1 MAIRRPLMRSAL
13 LPALLSPLFAAAP
26 ALADGTEAKTALKAD
41 GSTSLT
47 YSTPVQDYGA
57 VVGLDLSATGSSVAP
72 TVGQSADGLG
82 GTAYAKVTVAR
93 LPDWMVWEKGT
104 VNVSVDPND
113 AASKLATT
121 FERTIPLTSGLAA
134 TLADTYQVKAGSQ
147 AWETD
152 KSLSLKLTDVGTT
165 FAVSTKATSNSPQ
178 LLPTVSAQQQLAP
191 DFTVTTSVA
200 DTGSTLNKSITAGFT
215 HRW

>member
-1 MAIRRPLMRSAL
+1 MAIRRPLARSAL

-47 YSTPVQDYGA
+47 YSTPVLDYGA
-57 VVGLDLSATGSSVAP
+57 VVGLDLSATRSSVAP

-82 GTAYAKVTVAR
+82 GTAYAKITVSR

-104 VNVSVDPND
+104 LNVSVDPND

-121 FERTIPLTSGLAA
+121 FERTVPLTSGLVA

-152 KSLSLKLTDVGTT
+152 KSLSLKLTDMGTT
-165 FAVSTKATSNSPQ
+165 FAVSTKATSNSPE
-178 LLPTVSAQQQLAP
+178 LLPAVSAQQQLAP
-191 DFTVTTSVA
+191 DLTVTTSLA

>member
-1 MAIRRPLMRSAL
+1 MAIRRFTCAAL
-13 LPALLSPLFAAAP
+13 LASPLFAAP
-26 ALADGTEAKTALKAD
+26 AFADGSEAKTALKAD

-47 YSTPVQDYGA
+47 YSTPVEDYGA
-57 VVGLDLSATGSSVAP
+57 VVGLDLSAAGSSVAP

-134 TLADTYQVKAGSQ
+134 TLADTYQVKTGSQ

-152 KSLSLKLTDVGTT
+152 KSLSLKLTETGTT
-165 FAVSTKATSNSPQ
+165 FAVATKATSTSSQ

-191 DFTVTTSVA
+191 DLTVTTSVA

>member
-1 MAIRRPLMRSAL
+1 MAIRRPLTRAAL
-13 LPALLSPLFAAAP
+13 LPALLSPVVGIAP
-26 ALADGTEAKTALKAD
+26 AFAGGTEAKSALKAD

-47 YSTPVQDYGA
+47 YSAPVQDYGA
-57 VVGLDLSATGSSVAP
+57 VVGLDLSAASVSAAP
-72 TVGQSADGLG
+72 TVGQSADSLG
-82 GTAYAKVTVAR
+82 GTAYAKVTVSR
-93 LPDWMVWEKGT
+93 LPDWAVWEKGT

-113 AASKLATT
+113 AASKVATT
-121 FERTIPLTSGLAA
+121 FERTIPLTGTLAA

-152 KSLSLKLTDVGTT
+152 KSLSLKLTDTGTT
-165 FAVSTKATSNSPQ
+165 FAVTTRATSDAPQ
-178 LLPTVSAQQQLAP
+178 MLPTVSAQQQLAP
-191 DFTVTTSVA
+191 NLTLTTSVA

>member
-1 MAIRRPLMRSAL
+1 MAIRRPLTRAAI
-13 LPALLSPLFAAAP
+13 LPALLSPLLVGAP
-26 ALADGTEAKTALKAD
+26 ARADGTEAKSALKAD
-41 GSTSLT
+41 GSTALT
-47 YSTPVQDYGA
+47 YSTPVQDFGA
-57 VVGLDLSATGSSVAP
+57 VVGLDLSAASSRVAP
-72 TVGQSADGLG
+72 SVGQSADDLG
-82 GTAYAKVTVAR
+82 GTAYAKITVSR
-93 LPDWMVWEKGT
+93 LPDWMVWQKGT

-121 FERTIPLTSGLAA
+121 FERTIPLGASLAA

-152 KSLSLKLTDVGTT
+152 KSLSLKLADTGTT
-165 FAVSTKATSNSPQ
+165 FAVSTKATSDAPQ

-191 DFTVTTSVA
+191 DLTLTASVA
-200 DTGSTLNKSITAGFT
+200 DSGSTLNKSITAGFT

>member
-1 MAIRRPLMRSAL
+1 MAIRPFTCAAL
-13 LPALLSPLFAAAP
+13 LATPLFAAP

-47 YSTPVQDYGA
+47 YSTPVEDYGA
-57 VVGLDLSATGSSVAP
+57 VVGLDLSAAGSSVAP

-82 GTAYAKVTVAR
+82 GTAYAKVTVDR

-121 FERTIPLTSGLAA
+121 FERSMSLTSGLAA
-134 TLADTYQVKAGSQ
+134 TLADTYQVKVGSQ

-152 KSLSLKLTDVGTT
+152 KSLSLKLTETGTT
-165 FAVSTKATSNSPQ
+165 FAVAAKTTSTSPQ
-178 LLPTVSAQQQLAP
+178 FLPTVSAQQQLAP
-191 DFTVTTSVA
+191 DLTVTTSVA

>member
-1 MAIRRPLMRSAL
+1 MAIRPFTCAAL
-13 LPALLSPLFAAAP
+13 LATPLFAAP

-47 YSTPVQDYGA
+47 YSAPVQDYGA
-57 VVGLDLSATGSSVAP
+57 VVGLDLSAAGSSVAP
-72 TVGQSADGLG
+72 VVGQSADGLG
-82 GTAYAKVTVAR
+82 GTAYAKVTVSR

-121 FERTIPLTSGLAA
+121 FERTIPLIDGLAA
-134 TLADTYQVKAGSQ
+134 TFADTYQVKAGSA
-147 AWETD
+147 AWEAD
-152 KSLSLKLTDVGTT
+152 KSLSLKLTEVGTT
-165 FAVSTKATSNSPQ
+165 IAVTTKATSGSPQ
-178 LLPTVSAQQQLAP
+178 FLPTVSAQQQLAP
-191 DFTVTTSVA
+191 DLTVTTSVA
-200 DTGSTLNKSITAGFT
+200 DTGATLNKSITAGFT

>member
-1 MAIRRPLMRSAL
+1 MAIRRPLTRAAF
-13 LPALLSPLFAAAP
+13 LPALLFPVLAGVP
-26 ALADGTEAKTALKAD
+26 ARADGNEAKSTLKAD
-41 GSTSLT
+41 GSTALT

-57 VVGLDLSATGSSVAP
+57 VVGLNLSATSSSAAP

-82 GTAYAKVTVAR
+82 GTAYAKVTISS
-93 LPDWMVWEKGT
+93 LPDWMVWQKGT

-121 FERTIPLTSGLAA
+121 FERTIPLGSSLAA
-134 TLADTYQVKAGSQ
+134 TLADTYQVQAGSQ

-152 KSLSLKLTDVGTT
+152 KSLSLKLVDTGTT
-165 FAVSTKATSNSPQ
+165 FAVSTKATSDAPQ

-191 DFTVTTSVA
+191 ELTLTTSVA
-200 DTGSTLNKSITAGFT
+200 DTGSTLNKTITAGFT

>member
-1 MAIRRPLMRSAL
+1 MAVRRPLKRATI
-13 LPALLSPLFAAAP
+13 LPALLLPVLAGVP
-26 ALADGTEAKTALKAD
+26 AHADGTEARSALKAD
-41 GSTSLT
+41 GSTALT

-57 VVGLDLSATGSSVAP
+57 VVGLDLSAASSSVAP
-72 TVGQSADGLG
+72 AVGQSADSLG
-82 GTAYAKVTVAR
+82 GTAYAKVTISR
-93 LPDWMVWEKGT
+93 LPDWMVWQKGT

-113 AASKLATT
+113 AASKLVTT
-121 FERTIPLTSGLAA
+121 FERTLPLGSSLAA

-152 KSLSLKLTDVGTT
+152 KSLSLKLVDTGTT
-165 FAVSTKATSNSPQ
+165 FALSTKATSDTPQ
-178 LLPTVSAQQQLAP
+178 LLPTLSAQQQLAP
-191 DFTVTTSVA
+191 ELTLTTSVA